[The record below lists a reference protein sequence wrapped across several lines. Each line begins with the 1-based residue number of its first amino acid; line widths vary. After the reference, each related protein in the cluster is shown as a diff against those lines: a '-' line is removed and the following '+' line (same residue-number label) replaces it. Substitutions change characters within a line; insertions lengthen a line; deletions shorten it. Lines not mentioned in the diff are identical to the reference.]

1 MISVEEKL
9 NHFSSNVLRK
19 ASLQREEM
27 LEQMRKK
34 EKGILEQKELEFL
47 EEAYEKIQDSVASIQ
62 KEHMEQ
68 RARLQNECKTALLKE
83 RQKIFDSVF
92 AEVEQ
97 RLSAFC
103 QSGEY
108 AAWLK
113 EKAETACR
121 DALEGDRICYID
133 RRDEAY
139 RSQIQQAVGFAVE
152 LSDEELI
159 GGCIVK
165 NRSRNVI
172 IDNSIRALLEEQKQE
187 FVRTCGLGMN
197 LLSEKSG
204 E

>member
-47 EEAYEKIQDSVASIQ
+47 EEAYEKIQENVASIQ

-68 RARLQNECKTALLKE
+68 RARLQNDCKTALLKE
-83 RQKIFDSVF
+83 RQEIFDSVF
-92 AEVEQ
+92 SEVEQ
-97 RLSAFC
+97 KLSAFC

-108 AAWLK
+108 FAWLK
-113 EKAETACR
+113 KKAEQSFR
-121 DALEGDRICYID
+121 DALEGDKICYID
-133 RRDEAY
+133 RRDKAH
-139 RSQIQQAVGFAVE
+139 RDSLQQSTGFVVE
-152 LSDEELI
+152 LSDEDLV

-165 NRSRNVI
+165 NRTLNVI
-172 IDNSIRALLEEQKQE
+172 VDNSIRALLEEQKQE
-187 FVRTCGLGMN
+187 FVRTSGLGIN